1 MKNWLIIF
9 LVAAVVIAG
18 AFLPEALLNRS
29 PLPELNLSQQ
39 ELAISAQSSSD

>member
-29 PLPELNLSQQ
+29 HTFLPF
-39 ELAISAQSSSD
+39 SA